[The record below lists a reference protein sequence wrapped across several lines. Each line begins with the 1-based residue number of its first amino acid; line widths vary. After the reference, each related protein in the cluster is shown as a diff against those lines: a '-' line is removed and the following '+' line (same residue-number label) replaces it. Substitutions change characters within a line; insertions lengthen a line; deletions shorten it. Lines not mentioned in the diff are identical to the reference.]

1 MFYCDFFIM
10 GFLRMKEYW
19 PSFLRISLTW
29 VFLFFVLNGAG
40 GSQWFGCYFFCPPLL
55 IAPYTYINSVRF
67 SSVAHSC
74 LTLCDPMNHSTPHK
88 REGTGDWKGLNDG
101 QWPKSWKRGPAVWN
115 WVVSGSWVLQWQY
128 RLRSQVVSESWWN
141 ILMTVGHTRLR
152 DQGRRRKIST
162 TWKGGRR

>member
-55 IAPYTYINSVRF
+55 IAPYTYRVASKWVSDCGQNRVVCSVDNI
-67 SSVAHSC
+67 AKCC
-74 LTLCDPMNHSTPHK
+74 LLPSFTCN
-88 REGTGDWKGLNDG
+88 
-101 QWPKSWKRGPAVWN
+101 AVIKEEA
-115 WVVSGSWVLQWQY
+115 L
-128 RLRSQVVSESWWN
+128 
-141 ILMTVGHTRLR
+141 I
-152 DQGRRRKIST
+152 
-162 TWKGGRR
+162 